1 MWLHETKARGRW
13 QLTATL
19 LKLSLCLRMWRH
31 QRHSLLRRLRRLMT
45 GGRRCNFFSL
55 SFSSSCSKLLL
66 PFFFLNVFTYKKKS
80 KIYLDCI
87 CNIVLY
93 TKIYIYPPDYIFF
106 PLRYLHFIWRETN
119 NLFKQYYFFT
129 LWLPLT
135 TQQFA
140 VIVPHWNVRPA
151 YQS

>member
-1 MWLHETKARGRW
+1 MTANCNIAKAKSVFTDVTSPTSFTFTSIAPLNDRRETL
-13 QLTATL
+13 QF
-19 LKLSLCLRMWRH
+19 
-31 QRHSLLRRLRRLMT
+31 
-45 GGRRCNFFSL
+45 FFS
-55 SFSSSCSKLLL
+55 FIQFLLL
-66 PFFFLNVFTYKKKS
+66 QIAFAFFFFKRFYIQKKS
-80 KIYLDCI
+80 KFYLDCI